1 MKVTDKAVVS
11 IHYTLKNDDGE
22 TIDSSEGHAP
32 LDYIQGVGNI
42 IPGLEQA
49 LNDKAVGDK
58 LQVTIEAADG
68 YGEFNPELVQELPRS
83 MFEGVDNIE
92 VGMAFHAQTAGGM
105 QVVEVME
112 VEGDTVTI
120 NGNHALAGQRLHFDV
135 EVTGVREATDDE
147 LAHGHVH
154 SAEGCGHDH

>member
-1 MKVTDKAVVS
+1 MKVTDKSVVS
-11 IHYTLKNDDGE
+11 IHYTLTNDEGE
-22 TIDSSEGHAP
+22 TIDSSAGHDP

-42 IPGLEQA
+42 IPGLERA
-49 LNDKAVGDK
+49 LADKTVGDK

-92 VGMAFHAQTAGGM
+92 VGMAFHAQTAAGT

-112 VEGDTVTI
+112 VDGDTVTI

-135 EVTGVREATDDE
+135 EVTAIREATEEE
-147 LAHGHVH
+147 LNHGHVH
-154 SAEGCGHDH
+154 SADGCGHDH

>member
-11 IHYTLKNDDGE
+11 IHYTLTNDEGD
-22 TIDSSEGHAP
+22 TIDSSAGHEP
-32 LDYIQGVGNI
+32 LDYIQGLGNI
-42 IPGLEQA
+42 IPGLERA
-49 LNDKAVGDK
+49 LADKSVGDK
-58 LQVTIEAADG
+58 LQVTIEPADG

-92 VGMAFHAQTAGGM
+92 VGMAFHAETGAGM

-112 VEGDTVTI
+112 VDGDTVTI

-135 EVTGVREATDDE
+135 EITAIRDASADE

-154 SAEGCGHDH
+154 SAGGCGHDH